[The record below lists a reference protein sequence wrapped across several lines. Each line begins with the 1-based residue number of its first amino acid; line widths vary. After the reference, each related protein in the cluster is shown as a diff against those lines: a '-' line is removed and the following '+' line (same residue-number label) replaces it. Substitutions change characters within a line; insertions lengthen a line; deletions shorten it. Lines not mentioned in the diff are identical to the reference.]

1 MAERRPGALGL
12 RDHADQRL
20 LDRARVGQPC
30 ERIGGGTVLGDGEVA
45 QVGEHRGGLRDR
57 RRDRL
62 ALGLPER
69 ALLGDEQRAD
79 HLAADERGDAQRA
92 AARPVAQ
99 LAALQR
105 LGVGLALVRRPA
117 PDGEAGA
124 RGGAGERFA
133 EARDGGGVGA
143 RLERVS
149 ARVARQHDGG
159 GVGHDPLGAPAQ
171 QVLDLELVV
180 GALER
185 LDVLAPL
192 AGALAV
198 AARLALNREHADGQ
212 QEDAKPDHEGE
223 HDPARTLE
231 VGLGAL
237 LDVALQSAVLG
248 AQLVHER
255 LASARVLDAD
265 RPRAAA
271 LDLIDRDPRVRLPLA
286 RGRGQVAHEL
296 QSRSVAS
303 GALLGNAVRA
313 LELRLPGLVRRE
325 EVAVGG
331 QRVAA
336 QARLLV
342 EHRGQQVARGAQLP
356 LIVDHR
362 LALLAGDQPD
372 ARADHEDGHRQQHSQ
387 SCVNGHTHDLCRPRA
402 EKLES
407 APCRLSAG
415 A

>member
-1 MAERRPGALGL
+1 M
-12 RDHADQRL
+12 
-20 LDRARVGQPC
+20 
-30 ERIGGGTVLGDGEVA
+30 RISASWT
-45 QVGEHRGGLRDR
+45 
-57 RRDRL
+57 
-62 ALGLPER
+62 ER
-69 ALLGDEQRAD
+69 ALGSRVS
-79 HLAADERGDAQRA
+79 GSV
-92 AARPVAQ
+92 AARCSAMARLRR
-99 LAALQR
+99 LASTGAACETADVIASHSGCLSAPSLATSSEPITSPPTSEGTHSEPRPARSHSSQPR
-105 LGVGLALVRRPA
+105 SGSASGSRSCAFPRRMARQARGAAPASASPRPATAEGSVLASSEFPLAL
-117 PDGEAGA
+117 
-124 RGGAGERFA
+124 
-133 EARDGGGVGA
+133 
-143 RLERVS
+143 RVE
-149 ARVARQHDGG
+149 HDGG